1 MSKGKYSQYVISAP
15 TLKGDFP
22 PLAQRMVYDGLLKG
36 GSGNVGI
43 RYSYFYGPPFQFEV
57 PHKHDYDQF
66 LCFLGTPE
74 DVRVF
79 DAEVEIWLGEE
90 KEKHTITESTIV
102 HVPAGLLH
110 CPMNYKRISKPIML
124 INITLGGEYVK
135 KGVGGELLPWKPEDM
150 KKFKKKE

>member
-1 MSKGKYSQYVISAP
+1 MARKKYSEYVIKAL
-15 TLKGDFP
+15 TVKGDFP
-22 PLAQRMVYDGLLKG
+22 PLANRMVYDGLTNG

-43 RYSYFYGPPFQFEV
+43 RYSFFYGPPFQFEV

-74 DVRVF
+74 DVSDF

-90 KEKHTITESTIV
+90 KVKHTITQATIV

-124 INITLGGEYVK
+124 INITLGGEYIK
-135 KGVGGELLPWKPEDM
+135 KDAKGALMPLRPGAL
-150 KKFKKKE
+150 

>member
-1 MSKGKYSQYVISAP
+1 MSKGKYSRYVISAP

-79 DAEVEIWLGEE
+79 DAEWRYGWV
-90 KEKHTITESTIV
+90 
-102 HVPAGLLH
+102 
-110 CPMNYKRISKPIML
+110 R
-124 INITLGGEYVK
+124 
-135 KGVGGELLPWKPEDM
+135 KGKNTPSPSLPSSMYLRGCCTAP
-150 KKFKKKE
+150 

>member
-1 MSKGKYSQYVISAP
+1 MSRGKYSKYVIKAP

-22 PLAQRMVYDGLLKG
+22 PLAQRVVYDGFNGG

-43 RYSYFYGPPFQFEV
+43 RYSFFYGPPFQFEV
-57 PHKHDYDQF
+57 QHKHDFDQF

-90 KEKHTITESTIV
+90 REKHTITESTVV

-110 CPMNYKRISKPIML
+110 APLHYVRISKPTLL
-124 INITLGGEYVK
+124 INISMGGEYIK
-135 KGVGGELLPWKPEDM
+135 KDAKGELLPWKPED
-150 KKFKKKE
+150 FKKLKKK

>member
-1 MSKGKYSQYVISAP
+1 LEEVAESKYGKYVIKAP

-22 PLAQRMVYDGLLKG
+22 PLAQRMVYDGLANN

-43 RYSYFYGPPFQFEV
+43 RYSYFYGPQFQFEV

-90 KEKHTITESTIV
+90 MEKHTITESTIV
-102 HVPAGLLH
+102 HIPAGLMH
-110 CPMNYKRISKPIML
+110 CPMNYKRIDKPIML
-124 INITLGGEYVK
+124 INITLSGEYVK
-135 KGVGGELLPWKPEDM
+135 KGADGEILPIKPGVTE
-150 KKFKKKE
+150 K